1 MFCHGLKGAAMGL
14 NQKIGSNDFVLLAE
28 LEPPKGVDVSKMIS
42 DATRVKGMVDAF
54 VVPEL
59 STAVMRMSA
68 LGAAMILEREGMET
82 VMQVNCRD
90 RNRLALQADLLS
102 AYACGIRNLLP
113 VVGEDPR
120 IGDHTGTKPVYDLT
134 IFELLETIGTL
145 EHGHD
150 MAGVELAGVPTFL
163 VGAQVNAGLAD
174 QEVDAEIDQAT
185 QLSADGSRFFVTTPV
200 FDLESLKRLRDRI
213 GHLNAPIIPTVLL
226 LKSAG
231 MARYMD
237 RNMTHVHISADLIM
251 RIQKAPDKVL
261 ECVQI
266 AAELIHAIQ
275 CEGFGGVHIT
285 TMGWEDKLP
294 DIINAKEAL

>member
-1 MFCHGLKGAAMGL
+1 MEL
-14 NQKIGSNDFVLLAE
+14 NQKIGSNDFVVLAE
-28 LEPPKGVDVSKMIS
+28 LEPPKGVDVSNMIRA
-42 DATRVKGMVDAF
+42 ATRVKGLVDAF

-68 LGAAMILEREGMET
+68 LGAAVILEREGMEA
-82 VMQVNCRD
+82 VMQINCRD
-90 RNRLALQADLLS
+90 RNRLALQADLLA
-102 AYACGIRNLLP
+102 AYACGIRNLMP
-113 VVGEDPR
+113 VIGEDPK
-120 IGDHTGTKPVYDLT
+120 IGDHIETKPVYDVD
-134 IFELLETIGTL
+134 IFELLRTIGTL
-145 EHGHD
+145 ERGRD
-150 MAGVELAGVPTFL
+150 MAGVELAGSPSFL
-163 VGAQVNAGLAD
+163 VGAQVNAGLDD
-174 QEVDAEIDQAT
+174 QDVEAEIERVAQM
-185 QLSADGSRFFVTTPV
+185 SANGSKYFVTTPV

-213 GHLNAPIIPTVLL
+213 EHLNVPVIPTVLL

-237 RNMTHVHISADLIM
+237 RNMAHVHIAAELIQ

-275 CEGFGGVHIT
+275 DQGFGGVLIS

-294 DIINAKEAL
+294 DIIHAKEAL